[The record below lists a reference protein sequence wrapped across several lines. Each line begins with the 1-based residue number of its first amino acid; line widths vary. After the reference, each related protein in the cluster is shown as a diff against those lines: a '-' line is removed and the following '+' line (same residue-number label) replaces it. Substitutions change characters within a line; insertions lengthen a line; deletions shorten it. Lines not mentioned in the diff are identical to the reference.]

1 MRDSFGNKSLYHLL
15 IFFGV
20 SFSVLIFKLLY
31 IQVYSYS
38 EFKKQASRQ
47 QVSEKKIN
55 YSRGDIISSD
65 GKILATNNITYNLV
79 VDPKIITEKEKY
91 LEMFLKTIDFEN
103 EAEKNSFISKYNTLI
118 NVDNHY
124 QIIKNNL
131 SYTDKNEIEAI
142 NFVGISFEKVIRRYY
157 PEDRLAS
164 NVLGFVA
171 ESKTDKYQGYSGI
184 EGKNNNLLKG
194 REGRIVYEKGAKGQT
209 ILFGNYDQADSIDG
223 DHIVLTINRSIQY
236 IIEKKLKEGVEKYGA
251 KSGQIIVMEPKTGD
265 ILGMANFPN
274 LNPYDPY
281 NSKLDTKENFKSELN
296 DKNITNAFEPG
307 SVVKPITIAAALDLN
322 TIRPEDTFF
331 DNGPAMYSEKYI
343 DNWDKKH
350 LGELNLT
357 QILQKSNNIATAQI
371 GMKLGEKNLKEY
383 LKKFG
388 YSYRTGID
396 LEGEEAGLMKS
407 NDVWADLDIVSA
419 SFGQS
424 FTSTNLQILSSF
436 NVFANDGNYI
446 KPKIIKKLIKPNQSE
461 IEFPT
466 INERR
471 VISKRTND
479 LMEDILAK
487 STSQNEGKFFA
498 LKNYNISGKTGTAQ
512 IYNNGR
518 YVENKTNASFVGY
531 LTNSKKFSMIVRLEE
546 PSSSTYA
553 AETALPLWMQTAE
566 DLVNFLNIPT
576 DL

>member
-20 SFSVLIFKLLY
+20 SFSVLIFKLFY

>member
-1 MRDSFGNKSLYHLL
+1 MRDSLGNKSLYHLL

-20 SFSVLIFKLLY
+20 SFSVLIFKLFY

-103 EAEKNSFISKYNTLI
+103 ETEKNSFISKYNTLI

-142 NFVGISFEKVIRRYY
+142 NFVGISFEKVTRRYY

-171 ESKTDKYQGYSGI
+171 ESETDKYQGYYGI

-251 KSGQIIVMEPKTGD
+251 KSGQIIVMEPKTGE

-307 SVVKPITIAAALDLN
+307 SVEKPITIAAALDLN
-322 TIRPEDTFF
+322 IIRPEDTFF
-331 DNGPAMYSEKYI
+331 DNGPAKYSKEYI

-396 LEGEEAGLMKS
+396 LEGEEAGVMKS
-407 NDVWADLDIVSA
+407 NDVWADLDIASA

-436 NVFANDGNYI
+436 NVFANDGNFI

-466 INERR
+466 ITERR

-479 LMEDILAK
+479 LIEGILAK
-487 STSQNEGKFFA
+487 STAQNEGKFFA